1 MDRFVSSL
9 YGKKPRP
16 YFACFY
22 GANVIEYYW
31 YIFYRLVKMPR
42 SGYLDLVVSALK
54 KKFGVKFHGIERIRS
69 IGGENTA
76 IDVNI
81 FGEGVENI
89 PILAW
94 TEFYLVD
101 GYSRNSHYGDKLFAP
116 YGFPIERFV
125 HEMTFGV
132 LENTWFVEKMF
143 EKLVGS
149 LDVEGDTLLELQ
161 DSHIHIEKMEKE
173 LGELQEEN
181 KLLKERLRSFEE

>member
-1 MDRFVSSL
+1 MERNCIL
-9 YGKKPRP
+9 
-16 YFACFY
+16 FY

-31 YIFYRLVKMPR
+31 HIFYRLVKMPR

-81 FGEGVENI
+81 FGENM

-94 TEFYLVD
+94 TESYLAD

-116 YGFPIERFV
+116 YEFPTERFV

-132 LENTWFVEKMF
+132 LENTWFVERMF
-143 EKLVGS
+143 GKLVGS
-149 LDVEGDTLLELQ
+149 LDVEGDMLIELQ
-161 DSHIHIEKMEKE
+161 DAHIHIEKIEKE

-181 KLLKERLRSFEE
+181 KILKEKLRRFEERDS